1 MNAPVYV
8 DIDQGIYKVKLKVA
22 LNEKRKKLRGFSFSI
37 NMANF
42 EAFCRTNTL
51 ISNPFFLK
59 SFQVIPHIS
68 TTLYNIFTFMYCMY
82 FWVFYRPIFLSDLG
96 WNSITFFMFVEWNIY
111 HKLGPICL
119 FIIIKKIK
127 FLMCLPVFI
136 SFVMIVRK
144 WEFLMHYEVRMKNL
158 TKCEKVSLSDVL
170 TLLWNVRKAPRARSC
185 AIDFQTKILLG
196 LNKILKFPVHF
207 QIFI

>member
-1 MNAPVYV
+1 MDSNVNHGRAGTYINSIIQYIYFYV
-8 DIDQGIYKVKLKVA
+8 LYVFL
-22 LNEKRKKLRGFSFSI
+22 SFLQ
-37 NMANF
+37 ANF
-42 EAFCRTNTL
+42 FVWSWVEFHN
-51 ISNPFFLK
+51 FLYVCGMK
-59 SFQVIPHIS
+59 YLPYIRAYLF
-68 TTLYNIFTFMYCMY
+68 
-82 FWVFYRPIFLSDLG
+82 
-96 WNSITFFMFVEWNIY
+96 IY
-111 HKLGPICL
+111 H
-119 FIIIKKIK
+119 IKKIK
-127 FLMCLPVFI
+127 FLMCFPVFI
-136 SFVMIVRK
+136 SFLMIVRK